1 MATNVTPGKH
11 GNVIIGGLTGG
22 GYSTPISVA
31 GSGHTGSVLTVSGTG
46 STNWAASNTATMT
59 AKGKLKVEGP
69 EADILINEQSLSDW
83 MQAVNK
89 RLSILQPKPELQEKY
104 TALQEAYNTYK
115 TLEALLYD
123 DQKPNK

>member
-1 MATNVTPGKH
+1 MATNVTPRGY
-11 GNVIIGGLTGG
+11 GNVTIGGLTGG
-22 GYSTPISVA
+22 GYATPISIASA
-31 GSGHTGSVLTVSGTG
+31 GPSNSVLTTTGTG
-46 STNWAASNTATMT
+46 TSWTASNTATMT
-59 AKGKLKVEGP
+59 AKGKLKVEGL

-123 DQKPNK
+123 DQKSK